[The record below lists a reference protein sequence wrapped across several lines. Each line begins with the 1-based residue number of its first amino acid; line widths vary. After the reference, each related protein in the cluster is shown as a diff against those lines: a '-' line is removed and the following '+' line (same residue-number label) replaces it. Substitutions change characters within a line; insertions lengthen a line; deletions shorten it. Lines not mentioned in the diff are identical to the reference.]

1 MSSSSLRGR
10 TRNSGWQWLIIGVIF
25 GLGCGSLACLG
36 SYALGI
42 IRLNVPGQLVAA
54 APTPT
59 VGPTN
64 TPFIITAT
72 PAPTNTPLPPSD
84 TPQLSSTPLAAPSS
98 SAAQNVTTAS
108 PSATPYIVINTPSDT
123 NAGSPAASVPTVA
136 AVGTSL
142 VPATSA
148 PLPISNAA
156 LPAATGAALPALST
170 DGVIANLTTTELIA
184 INGGTF
190 KMGTTAKE
198 SAQAVDDCINRDKG
212 LCQIGDTSDSQ
223 PEHDVTLN
231 TYQLEKYDV
240 TYEQFLA
247 FLNSLSQP
255 YKTACG
261 GQPCIAIQDAQNK
274 ASPIKFDGVSYQVT
288 AVFLKN
294 PVTFVTWYGANSYCK
309 AIHRRLPTEA
319 EWERGA
325 RYTDKRLYP
334 WGSSWDANNAN
345 TSRPTP
351 GKGFTVPVGT
361 YSTGASPEGLYEM
374 VGNASQWV
382 ADWYDANYYKSTDQT
397 HWLNPKGPPTGTQ
410 KVYRGGEWDETPFF
424 ARAVNRQSAPPDT
437 ARSGTGFRC
446 AADAGATGSNNGSTG
461 SNSSNGS
468 SNSGS
473 ASGAVKPT
481 LAP

>member
-1 MSSSSLRGR
+1 M
-10 TRNSGWQWLIIGVIF
+10 
-25 GLGCGSLACLG
+25 
-36 SYALGI
+36 
-42 IRLNVPGQLVAA
+42 
-54 APTPT
+54 
-59 VGPTN
+59 
-64 TPFIITAT
+64 
-72 PAPTNTPLPPSD
+72 
-84 TPQLSSTPLAAPSS
+84 
-98 SAAQNVTTAS
+98 
-108 PSATPYIVINTPSDT
+108 
-123 NAGSPAASVPTVA
+123 
-136 AVGTSL
+136 
-142 VPATSA
+142 
-148 PLPISNAA
+148 
-156 LPAATGAALPALST
+156 
-170 DGVIANLTTTELIA
+170 TTTELVT

-198 SAQAVDDCINRDKG
+198 SAQAVDDCTNRDKG
-212 LCQIGDTSDSQ
+212 LCQIAYTSDSQ

-231 TYQLEKYDV
+231 TYQLEKYAV

-247 FLNSLSQP
+247 FLNSRNES

-261 GQPCIAIQDAQNK
+261 GQQCVAIQDAQNK
-274 ASPIKFDGVSYQVT
+274 ASPIKFDGVAYQVT

-309 AIHRRLPTEA
+309 AIGRRLPTEA

-334 WGSSWDANNAN
+334 WGSSWDPANAN

-351 GKGFTVPVGT
+351 GKGFTVPIGS
-361 YSTGASPEGLYEM
+361 YPTGASPEGLYEV

-397 HWLNPKGPPTGTQ
+397 HWLNPKGPPTGTE
-410 KVYRGGEWDETPFF
+410 KIYRGGEWDEAPFF

-446 AADAGATGSNNGSTG
+446 AADAGANGTGDSSSTG
-461 SNSSNGS
+461 GTGANNT
-468 SNSGS
+468 SGTPT
-473 ASGAVKPT
+473 AAVKPT